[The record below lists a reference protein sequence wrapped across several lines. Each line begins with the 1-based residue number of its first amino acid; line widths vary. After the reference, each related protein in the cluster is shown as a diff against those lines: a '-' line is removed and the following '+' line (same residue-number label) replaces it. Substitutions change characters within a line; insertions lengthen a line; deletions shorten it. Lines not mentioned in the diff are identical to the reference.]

1 MATNSLFAKKFINN
15 NIGERAT
22 FKHAIDYGQKD
33 ATNKDG
39 FMIIANADI
48 YFDESLK
55 FIAYNSEIAINDEK
69 FLNRKCYA
77 LLRWECLSEIP
88 GMNSIKKINLR
99 SDSQDAWIMPL
110 PFHFNAT
117 MANFYFGK
125 NGADNSFAQ
134 LLRDQN
140 IHVSSPSFIIRT
152 NHLHRTQ
159 NSRTYSHLDHV
170 PSQSTTSPY
179 VKVSYRLY

>member
-1 MATNSLFAKKFINN
+1 
-15 NIGERAT
+15 
-22 FKHAIDYGQKD
+22 
-33 ATNKDG
+33 
-39 FMIIANADI
+39 MIIANADI

-55 FIAYNSEIAINDEK
+55 FIAYNSEVAVNDET

-77 LLRWECLSEIP
+77 LLRWECLNGIA

-134 LLRDQN
+134 LLYDQN

-170 PSQSTTSPY
+170 ASQSTTSPY